1 VKGVKRAFCSR
12 DSETLYFVSGFD
24 RRSESQED
32 DMDLARDRSWSCY
45 PQGASLARRGFLQ
58 ALAAAAA
65 GVSLPRLGFG
75 QEGAGEPLPDF
86 PVGGFPKGSVR
97 LNFNENPLGP
107 SPKAIAA
114 VLENGLR
121 ESNRYNLIE
130 SLIERLARH
139 HDVPAKSVLVGC
151 GSTEFL
157 QFTPWA
163 YLQEGGNIV
172 LPVPTYGWCG
182 GVAKSMGRD
191 VVEVPLGPE
200 GRLDTAALKKAIN
213 RDTRM
218 LYVANPN
225 NPTGAGI
232 SLDEVEALAGALPQG
247 AMFLVDE
254 AYNDFLPEG
263 KSAIDLV
270 RKGAPILVTRTFSK
284 GFGLAGLRLGYA
296 IGPDEVLEKLKN
308 VWWGDLGINTAVFVA
323 APAALDDKEHVAGYV
338 RTVDAGLDQLKSGLA
353 KKGFKSYPHRAPFF
367 MVDMGKTA
375 RPLVKALL
383 QKNVY
388 VRDGSA
394 WDMPTFLRVSVGTA
408 EENEGFLRILSE
420 IG

>member
-1 VKGVKRAFCSR
+1 M
-12 DSETLYFVSGFD
+12 ELD
-24 RRSESQED
+24 RV
-32 DMDLARDRSWSCY
+32 RSWSCY
-45 PQGASLARRGFLQ
+45 PQGAALARRTFLQ

-65 GVSLPRLGFG
+65 GASLPRLGFA

-86 PVGGFPKGSVR
+86 PLGGFAKGSVR

-121 ESNRYNLIE
+121 EANRYNLIE
-130 SLIERLARH
+130 SLIERIAKH
-139 HDVPAKSVLVGC
+139 HDVPAKSVVVGC

-163 YLQEGGNIV
+163 FLRDGGNIV
-172 LPVPTYGWCG
+172 LPAPTYGWCG
-182 GVAKSMGRD
+182 GVAKSMGRE
-191 VVEVPLGPE
+191 VIEVPLGAE
-200 GRLDTAALKKAIN
+200 GTVDVASLKKSIT

-225 NPTGAGI
+225 NPTGAGLP
-232 SLDEVEALAGALPQG
+232 LDEIASLTGTLPDGAV
-247 AMFLVDE
+247 FLVDE

-270 RKGAPILVTRTFSK
+270 RRGAPVLVARTFSK

-296 IGPDEVLEKLKN
+296 IGSDPVLETLKN
-308 VWWGDLGINTAVFVA
+308 VWWGDLGINTAVHVA
-323 APAALDDKEHVAGYV
+323 APAALDDKEHVSRYV
-338 RTVDAGLDQLKSGLA
+338 QTVDSGLKQLKSGLA
-353 KKGFKSYPHRAPFF
+353 AKGFKPYPHRAPFF
-367 MVDMGKTA
+367 MVDTGKTA
-375 RPLVKALL
+375 RPLVRAL
-383 QKNVY
+383 QEKKVY

-408 EENEGFLRILSE
+408 EENESFLRVLHE
-420 IG
+420 IT

>member
-1 VKGVKRAFCSR
+1 MEL
-12 DSETLYFVSGFD
+12 D
-24 RRSESQED
+24 
-32 DMDLARDRSWSCY
+32 RDRSWTCY
-45 PQGASLARRGFLQ
+45 PQGAALARRTFLQ

-65 GVSLPRLGFG
+65 AAGGVSISRLSFA

-86 PVGGFPKGSVR
+86 PVGGFAKGSVR

-121 ESNRYNLIE
+121 EANRYNLIDP
-130 SLIERLARH
+130 LIARIAQH
-139 HDVPAKSVLVGC
+139 HDVPAKSVVVGC

-163 YLQEGGNIV
+163 FLKDGGNIV

-182 GVAKSMGRD
+182 GVAKTMGRE
-191 VVEVPLGPE
+191 VIEVPLGAE
-200 GRLDTAALKKAIN
+200 GTVDCAGLKKAIT

-225 NPTGAGI
+225 NPTGAGLT
-232 SLDEVEALAGALPQG
+232 LDEIASLTEALPEGAV
-247 AMFLVDE
+247 FFVDE

-270 RKGAPILVTRTFSK
+270 RRGSPVLVTRTFSK

-296 IGPDEVLEKLKN
+296 IGSDEVLDKLKS
-308 VWWGDLGINTAVFVA
+308 VWWGDLGINTAVHVA
-323 APAALDDKEHVAGYV
+323 APAALDDTEHVGRYV
-338 RTVDAGLDQLKSGLA
+338 STVDSGLQQLKSGLA
-353 KKGFKSYPHRAPFF
+353 SKGFKPYPHRAPFF
-367 MVDMGKTA
+367 MVDLGKPA
-375 RPLVKALL
+375 RPLVRAL
-383 QKNVY
+383 QEKKVY
-388 VRDGSA
+388 VRDGSS

-408 EENEGFLRILSE
+408 EENESFLRILQE
-420 IG
+420 IT

>member
-1 VKGVKRAFCSR
+1 MKM
-12 DSETLYFVSGFD
+12 ELD
-24 RRSESQED
+24 RV
-32 DMDLARDRSWSCY
+32 RSWSCY
-45 PQGASLARRGFLQ
+45 PQGAALARRTFLQ

-65 GVSLPRLGFG
+65 GVSLSRVGFS

-86 PVGGFPKGSVR
+86 PVGGFAKGSVR

-121 ESNRYNLIE
+121 ESNRYNLIDP
-130 SLIERLARH
+130 LIERIARH
-139 HDVPAKSVLVGC
+139 HDVAPKSVFVGC

-157 QFTPWA
+157 QFAPWA
-163 YLQEGGNIV
+163 YLMDGGNIV

-182 GVAKSMGRD
+182 GVAKTMGRE
-191 VVEVPLGPE
+191 VIEVPLGPE
-200 GRLDTAALKKAIN
+200 GTLDRDGLKKAIT

-232 SLDEVEALAGALPQG
+232 SLDEIASLAEALPEG
-247 AMFLVDE
+247 AMFFVDE

-263 KSAIDLV
+263 KSAIELV
-270 RKGAPILVTRTFSK
+270 RRGAPILVTRTFSK

-296 IGPDEVLEKLKN
+296 IGSDEVLDKLKN
-308 VWWGDLGINTAVFVA
+308 VWWGDLGINTAVHAA
-323 APAALDDKEHVAGYV
+323 APAALDDTEHVARYV
-338 RTVDAGLDQLKSGLA
+338 STIDSGLQQLKSGLA
-353 KKGFKSYPHRAPFF
+353 SKGFKPYPHRAPFF
-367 MVDMGKTA
+367 MVDLGKPA
-375 RPLVKALL
+375 RPLVRAL
-383 QKNVY
+383 QAKKVY

-394 WDMPTFLRVSVGTA
+394 WDMPTFLRVSVGTT
-408 EENEGFLRILSE
+408 EENESFLRTLQE
-420 IG
+420 IA

>member
-1 VKGVKRAFCSR
+1 MTMEL
-12 DSETLYFVSGFD
+12 D
-24 RRSESQED
+24 
-32 DMDLARDRSWSCY
+32 RDRSWSCY
-45 PQGASLARRGFLQ
+45 PQGAALARRRFLQ
-58 ALAAAAA
+58 TLAAAAA
-65 GVSLPRLGFG
+65 GISLSRMSFA

-121 ESNRYNLIE
+121 EANRYNLIDPM
-130 SLIERLARH
+130 LERIARH
-139 HDVPAKSVLVGC
+139 HDVPEKSVLVGC

-157 QFTPWA
+157 QFAPWA
-163 YLQEGGNIV
+163 FLKDGGNIV

-182 GVAKSMGRD
+182 GVAKTMGRE
-191 VVEVPLGPE
+191 VIEVPLGPE
-200 GRLDTAALKKAIN
+200 GTVDVAGLKKAFT

-218 LYVANPN
+218 LYIANPN

-232 SLDEVEALAGALPQG
+232 TLDEVASLTEALPEG
-247 AMFLVDE
+247 AMFFVDE

-263 KSAIDLV
+263 KSAIDLAKRGSPV
-270 RKGAPILVTRTFSK
+270 LVTRTFSK

-296 IGPDEVLEKLKN
+296 IGSDPVLDKLKE
-308 VWWGDLGINTAVFVA
+308 VWWGDLGINTAVQAA
-323 APAALDDKEHVAGYV
+323 APAALDDNEHVARYV
-338 RTVDAGLDQLKSGLA
+338 KTVDSGLKQLKSGLA
-353 KKGFKSYPHRAPFF
+353 AKGFKPYPHRAPFF
-367 MVDMGKTA
+367 MVDLGKTA
-375 RPLVKALL
+375 RPLVRAL
-383 QKNVY
+383 QGKNVY

-408 EENEGFLRILSE
+408 EENESFLRTLHE
-420 IG
+420 IT

>member
-1 VKGVKRAFCSR
+1 MM
-12 DSETLYFVSGFD
+12 
-24 RRSESQED
+24 
-32 DMDLARDRSWSCY
+32 MDRDRSWSCY
-45 PQGASLARRGFLQ
+45 PQGASFARRSFLQ

-65 GVSLPRLGFG
+65 GVSLSRFGFA

-86 PVGGFPKGSVR
+86 PVGGFTKGSVR

-130 SLIERLARH
+130 PLLDRIAKH
-139 HDVPAKSVLVGC
+139 HDVPKKSVLVGC

-157 QFTPWA
+157 QFAPWA
-163 YLQEGGNIV
+163 FLRDGGNIV

-182 GVAKSMGRD
+182 GVAKTMGRE
-191 VVEVPLGPE
+191 VIEVPLGPE
-200 GRLDTAALKKAIN
+200 GTIDVAGLKRAIT

-218 LYVANPN
+218 LYIANPN

-232 SLDEVEALAGALPQG
+232 TLDEVASLTEALPDG
-247 AMFLVDE
+247 AMFFVDE

-263 KSAIDLV
+263 KSAIDLA
-270 RKGAPILVTRTFSK
+270 RRGAPVLVTRTFSK

-296 IGPDEVLEKLKN
+296 IGSDPVLDKLKE
-308 VWWGDLGINTAVFVA
+308 VWWGDLGINTAVHVA
-323 APAALDDKEHVAGYV
+323 APAAMDDTEHVARYV
-338 RTVDAGLDQLKSGLA
+338 KTVDSGLKQLKSGLA
-353 KKGFKSYPHRAPFF
+353 AKGFKPYPHRAPFF
-367 MVDMGKTA
+367 MVDLGKTA
-375 RPLVKALL
+375 RPLVRAL
-383 QKNVY
+383 QGKNVY
-388 VRDGSA
+388 VRDASA

-408 EENEGFLRILSE
+408 EENESFLRTLHE
-420 IG
+420 IT